1 MRGELTV
8 RRARR
13 NDLVRVRKLLGLAA
27 EATRAERKRFRRLV
41 STLREDLYVAER
53 DGEGPLAGLVVVAY
67 VRGLGPAAALVRDL
81 RGEAD
86 AVRALLACAEE
97 HAVARGCA
105 RLEIQTGLDDPR
117 LDGRDGWEDGA
128 RIRRRP
134 VTP

>member
-1 MRGELTV
+1 M

-13 NDLVRVRKLLGLAA
+13 GDLARVRMLLGVAA

-67 VRGLGPAAALVRDL
+67 VRGLGPRTALVREL
-81 RGEAD
+81 RGDPD
-86 AVRALLACAEE
+86 AVAALLACAEE
-97 HAVARGCA
+97 HALARGCA
-105 RLEIQTGLDDPR
+105 RLEVQTELDDLGLD
-117 LDGRDGWEDGA
+117 GGEGWEDGA

-134 VTP
+134 VTS